1 MDNYQEILRRRIKQT
16 VDRMKDT
23 YYTKAE
29 GLRITAYVSK
39 EPLSYGDRMQGE
51 KRELREGDPWGELF
65 DCAWFHFQG
74 TVPGDLA
81 GKKIVLLIDVNGEGC
96 IYNEQGEPV
105 LGLTTGASAYE
116 YETSR
121 KRVVPLCESAQGREK
136 IDIWMD
142 AGNNDLFGRYVGNGT
157 VAEAQIAVMDDDLR
171 DLYYD
176 LALLDNALDNIDE
189 DSPRAYSILY
199 TLDEALNTLDP
210 DGSNIDEVRDI
221 LQRELGKQNG
231 GVSLSIS
238 AVGHAHIDLAWL
250 WPIRETIRKG
260 ARTFATALDLLDR
273 YPEYVFGAS
282 QPQLYD
288 WMKRLYPA
296 LYRRIKEKIKQ
307 GRWEVQGA
315 MWVEADTNISGG
327 EALVRQVLYGT
338 RFYRDEFDIDV
349 KNLWLPDV
357 FGYNGALPQVLKKSG
372 IPYFMTIKISWNKIN
387 RFPYHTFIWKGID
400 GSEVLCHMPPEGN
413 YNSAADGSSLRQ
425 ARDRFMEKGLSDE
438 VLMLYGIGD
447 GGGGPGAHHLERLK
461 RLENFEGLPPVKQDL
476 AAHFF
481 ERIDR
486 NRDRYPSW
494 QGELYLECHQGTY
507 TTQARNKKYN
517 RRLELLLREAE
528 YACVLALKYK
538 DIPYPQEAIE
548 TIWKEVLLYQFH
560 DILPGSSIKRV
571 YDESVKRYGI
581 LEKQVQDIIDTAYGH
596 LTENKEGCHTLIN
609 SLGWERTGCVKIDDQ
624 WMRYSA
630 GPLSSAAIHPCSGA
644 DMDSVSSGDDFIE
657 NEFLK
662 IRFDIDGSIS
672 SIYDKANGRET
683 IKSNANILQVYQ
695 DTEDAWDMDMDYAQR
710 PAGRFELVSAEIY
723 TDGPKVVCRQ
733 SYRYDQSSLVQEISL
748 TAGSKLLT
756 YDTEADWHEKNRML
770 RTSFPVSVTADEAT
784 CDIQFGAIKRPT
796 HTNTSWDMAKYEVC
810 AHKWVDISEQGY
822 GVALLNDC
830 KYGHKV
836 QGNVLDLNL
845 LRGTSYPGTEAD
857 QGEHSF
863 SYALYPHG
871 GDCYDAQ
878 VERVGMEFN
887 IKPVIYQN
895 TSAKIDTL
903 LRCDRPNIVID
914 TIKRCEDSDDI
925 IVRMHESAGKETY
938 ASLALPGFCDTIML
952 TDMMENEQAEIPCDD
967 TQVSIPFRPFDIV
980 TVKLVG

>member
-1 MDNYQEILRRRIKQT
+1 MDNYQKIMRRRIKQT

-23 YYTKAE
+23 YYTKAG

-39 EPLSYGDRMQGE
+39 EPLSYEDRMQGE
-51 KRELREGDPWGELF
+51 KRELREGDAWGELF

-74 TVPGDLA
+74 VVPEALA

-96 IYNEQGEPV
+96 IYNKQGEPV

-121 KRVVPLCESAQGREK
+121 KRVVPLCESAKGG
-136 IDIWMD
+136 DTVDVWMD

-157 VAEAQIAVMDDDLR
+157 VAEAQIAAADDALR
-171 DLYYD
+171 DLYYA
-176 LALLDNALDNIDE
+176 LALLDNVLDNIDE
-189 DSPRAYSILY
+189 DSPRACSILY
-199 TLDEALNTLDP
+199 TLDEALNTLRP
-210 DGSNIDEVRDI
+210 DAANIDEVRDV
-221 LQRELGKQNG
+221 LQQELDKQNG
-231 GVSLSIS
+231 DVSLKIS
-238 AVGHAHIDLAWL
+238 AIGHAHIDLAWL

-260 ARTFATALDLLDR
+260 ARTFATALDLMDR

-296 LYRRIKEKIKQ
+296 LYRRIREKIKQ

-357 FGYNGALPQVLKKSG
+357 FGYSGALPQILKKSG

-387 RFPYHTFIWKGID
+387 RFPYHTFIWRGID
-400 GSEVLCHMPPEGN
+400 GSDILCHMPPEGN
-413 YNSAADGSSLRQ
+413 YNAAANASSLMQ

-461 RLENFEGLPPVKQDL
+461 RLENFEGLPPVRQDL
-476 AAHFF
+476 AANFF
-481 ERIDR
+481 ERINGR
-486 NRDRYPSW
+486 RDRYPSW

-528 YACVLALKYK
+528 YACVLALKYA
-538 DIPYPQEAIE
+538 DIPYPQETLE

-571 YDESVKRYGI
+571 YDESVERYGI
-581 LEKQVQDIIDTAYGH
+581 LEKQVKDIIDSAYGH
-596 LTENKEGCHTLIN
+596 LTEKKEGCHTLIN
-609 SLGWERTGCVKIDDQ
+609 SLGWERIGWVKIDDQ
-624 WMRYSA
+624 WIRYSA
-630 GPLSSAAIHPCSGA
+630 APLSSTVIRPGGESAGFVHSGEGC
-644 DMDSVSSGDDFIE
+644 ME
-657 NEFLK
+657 NEYLK
-662 IRFDIDGSIS
+662 VVFDRDGAIS
-672 SIYDKANGRET
+672 HVYDKAANRET
-683 IKSNANILQVYQ
+683 IKSNANVLQVYH

-723 TDGPKVVCRQ
+723 TDGPKVACRQ
-733 SYRYDQSSLVQEISL
+733 SYRYGQSTLVQEISL
-748 TAGSKLLT
+748 KSGSKLLIF
-756 YDTEADWHEKNRML
+756 DTKVDWHEKNRML
-770 RTSFPVSVTADEAT
+770 RTSFPVSVQAKEAAFN
-784 CDIQFGAIKRPT
+784 IQFGSIKRPT

-810 AHKWVDISEQGY
+810 AHKWVDISETGY

-830 KYGHKV
+830 KYGHKI
-836 QGNVLDLNL
+836 QGCVLDLNL
-845 LRGTSYPGTEAD
+845 LRSTSYPGADAD
-857 QGEHSF
+857 QGEHRF

-871 GDCYDAQ
+871 GDCCDAQ
-878 VERVGMEFN
+878 VERAGMEFN
-887 IKPVIYQN
+887 IKPIIYQN
-895 TSAKIDTL
+895 ASARIEPL
-903 LRCDRPNIVID
+903 FSCDQPNVVID
-914 TIKRCEDSDDI
+914 TIKKCEDSDDI
-925 IVRMHESAGKETY
+925 IVRMYESAGRDTH
-938 ASLALPGFCDTIML
+938 ASLALPNFCNTVIL
-952 TDMMENEQAEIPCDD
+952 TDMMENELEAMPRDDGHISLAFKPFEII
-967 TQVSIPFRPFDIV
+967 TI
-980 TVKLVG
+980 KLAD